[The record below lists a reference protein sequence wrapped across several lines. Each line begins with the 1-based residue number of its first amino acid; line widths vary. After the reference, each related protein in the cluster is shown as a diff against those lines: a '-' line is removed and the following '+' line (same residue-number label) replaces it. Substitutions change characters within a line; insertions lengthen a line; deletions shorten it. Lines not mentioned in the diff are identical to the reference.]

1 MNYLDVQDV
10 FIMDKDL
17 LYKSIF
23 NRRFSDFQF
32 YMDYNNDHLDNA
44 EQYIIKPPY
53 TSDKSISLFSILEKK
68 IKNI

>member
-17 LYKSIF
+17 LHKSIF

-44 EQYIIKPPY
+44 EQYTIKPNMLQINLY
-53 TSDKSISLFSILEKK
+53 HYLVF
-68 IKNI
+68 